1 MYMHYQH
8 IQLNSGTK
16 LTKLKFS
23 SYSHLNKI
31 QGTNDFQKLKEL
43 VGFIKQIPATSRE
56 YDSKLNIWIIPRA
69 QFNNLEGIFKTIYS
83 IDTKEHTDLKR
94 WAEGLLE
101 VEPEQVNAAPKPE
114 DFFYSTQQPV
124 GQPKIDKETARKLFV
139 DFISRESISVFENGD
154 LIKSYKLAARKLHPD
169 LNGGDARKMTE
180 LNSLWQQYKS
190 LAGV

>member
-8 IQLNSGTK
+8 VQLSSGTS
-16 LTKLKFS
+16 LTKVKFS
-23 SYSHLNKI
+23 SYANLNKI

-69 QFNNLEGIFKTIYS
+69 QFDNLEGIFKTVYFIA
-83 IDTKEHTDLKR
+83 TKEHTDLKR
-94 WAEGLLE
+94 WAEGLPE
-101 VEPEQVNAAPKPE
+101 IEPEQVNTAPKPE

-124 GQPKIDKETARKLFV
+124 GQSKIDKETARKLFV